1 MSDEIIEILDK
12 ILISF
17 APWRIPKD
25 KIPKLE
31 AIFWR
36 FSEQKSVKTIQIN
49 VKNKENINFLVVVN
63 EEVNA
68 FKRKYLLKTKQISLI
83 FSKFI

>member
-1 MSDEIIEILDK
+1 M
-12 ILISF
+12 SF

-25 KIPKLE
+25 KIPKLA

-36 FSEQKSVKTIQIN
+36 FSEQKSVKTIQIK
-49 VKNKENINFLVVVN
+49 VINKENINFLVVVN